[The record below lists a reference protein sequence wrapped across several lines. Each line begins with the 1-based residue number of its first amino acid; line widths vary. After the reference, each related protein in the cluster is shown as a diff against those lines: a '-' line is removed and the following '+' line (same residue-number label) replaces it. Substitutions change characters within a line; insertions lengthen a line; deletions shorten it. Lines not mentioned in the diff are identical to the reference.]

1 MAQDRATC
9 EIAQHGNGSSVAAIP
24 RFAHRVDE
32 LLATADIRADGDRP
46 WDIRINNARMYR
58 RLAIGGLTGLGDAYV
73 DGWWDC
79 DAIDQFFDHA
89 LRARL
94 GSRIPFDPRAAA
106 SYLFQKLWNF
116 QRPIRSRLNA
126 EAHYNLGNDLFGRML
141 DHRMLYT
148 CGYWMNAQTLDDAQE
163 AKVELVCRKIGL
175 REGQRV
181 LDIGCGWGGF
191 AKYAAERH
199 GASVVAVNVSS
210 EQVKYATESCRG
222 LPVEVRL
229 QDYREVHEPFD
240 HIVSLGCLEHVGPKN
255 YRQFMR
261 MAHRCLRDD
270 GLCLLH
276 FIASRNS
283 FPNTQDSE
291 VLWIEKHI
299 FPGAVLPSLKQ
310 IGAAVDGMF
319 VIEDLHNFG
328 SDYDPT
334 LMAWFANFDRGWP
347 AIEQKYGSRFY
358 RMWKYYLLM
367 CAGAFRSRKYQL
379 WQIVLSKEGVR
390 GGYKAVR

>member
-1 MAQDRATC
+1 MAQNTATC
-9 EIAQHGNGSSVAAIP
+9 ENAQHVNGSSVETIP
-24 RFAHRVDE
+24 RLAHHVND

-46 WDIRINNARMYR
+46 WDIRINDARMYR

-73 DGWWDC
+73 DQWWDC

-89 LRARL
+89 LGARL
-94 GSRIPFDPRAAA
+94 GNRIPFDPRAAA

-116 QRPIRSRLNA
+116 QRPGRSRRNA
-126 EAHYNLGNDLFGRML
+126 EAHYNLGNDLFERML

-148 CGYWMNAQTLDDAQE
+148 CGYWKTAHTLDDAQE

-199 GASVVAVNVSS
+199 GASVVAINVSD
-210 EQVKYATESCRG
+210 EQVRFATESCRG

-229 QDYREVHEPFD
+229 QDYRQVNEPFD
-240 HIVSLGCLEHVGPKN
+240 HIVSLGCMEHVGPKN

-261 MAHRCLRDD
+261 TAHRCLRDG

-310 IGAAVDGMF
+310 IGAAIDGLF

-334 LMAWFANFDRGWP
+334 LMAWFANFERGWP
-347 AIEQKYGSRFY
+347 AIEQKYGPRFH

-390 GGYKAVR
+390 GGYEAVR